1 SISAALGMA
10 VAAAR
15 KGDDRRAVAI
25 IGDGALTA
33 GMAFEALN
41 HAGSM
46 PTDLLVVLND
56 NNMSISESVGALC
69 NRFQARR
76 SERLLKGFG
85 RGTVFEEL
93 GFNYIGPVDGH

>member
-1 SISAALGMA
+1 MA

-15 KGDDRRAVAI
+15 KGDDRRVVAV
-25 IGDGALTA
+25 IGDSALAA

-56 NNMSISESVGALC
+56 NNMSIAGNVGALSKRLQVR
-69 NRFQARR
+69 RF
-76 SERLLKGFG
+76 ERLLKGIG
-85 RGTVFEEL
+85 RGTL
-93 GFNYIGPVDGH
+93 AAAGLDAAG